1 LAAEGDKNCHND
13 DDEEDDDDDDDNAVI
28 TDKTDINNN
37 DIDRL
42 YRCIVNTI
50 MLSCNVILHSGVAC
64 WFTSQ
69 QATTLKA
76 S

>member
-42 YRCIVNTI
+42 YQFY
-50 MLSCNVILHSGVAC
+50 L
-64 WFTSQ
+64 
-69 QATTLKA
+69 
-76 S
+76 